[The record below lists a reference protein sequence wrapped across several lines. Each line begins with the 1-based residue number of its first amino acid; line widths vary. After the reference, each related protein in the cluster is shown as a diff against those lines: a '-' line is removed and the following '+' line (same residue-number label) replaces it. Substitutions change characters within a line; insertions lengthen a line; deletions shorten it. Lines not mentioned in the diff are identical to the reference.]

1 MLFSLWF
8 HNFVLILSS
17 VSLQS
22 VMVRDVYP
30 ICLFFSLLEV
40 YIGLLSEISRM
51 SLSLRIPVRYMLSI
65 CK

>member
-8 HNFVLILSS
+8 HYFALICS

-30 ICLFFSLLEV
+30 ICLFFSLEV
-40 YIGLLSEISRM
+40 CIGLVLEFSRM
-51 SLSLRIPVRYMLSI
+51 SVSLRIPVRYMLSI